1 MRLLRAEWTRLFAR
15 RFTQVMLLLLLLV
28 LGAIAGGIAFDS
40 SSPSE
45 AEYAAAER
53 EAQWYNQEALQQV
66 QECEQAHAAGG
77 DAALEWP
84 TDCSILAAEY
94 TADMFLPWT
103 FNFRAEAPE
112 LVIGFGGLLAL
123 FGLLVGASFIGAE
136 HSSGGVTN
144 LLLWQPRRIPLLLG
158 KLTALLTGVL
168 LIGVVIGGAWVA
180 GLWLIARWRG
190 VTGELTRGFQESL
203 ALTGARSLGLA
214 LAVTIVGFALASLG
228 RRTSTALGALLA
240 YGVIGEIGIR
250 MVLGLLEVDYVE
262 RYVLSSYVAAWLD
275 KQYEIFG
282 SYSCDDYGSCIGES
296 YTIPLWQGA
305 VVLGVLT
312 TVLLVAAVAVFRRR
326 DIT

>member
-1 MRLLRAEWTRLFAR
+1 MTRAVVVVDPRLPEEE
-15 RFTQVMLLLLLLV
+15 QGLLK
-28 LGAIAGGIAFDS
+28 GA
-40 SSPSE
+40 PE
-45 AEYAAAER
+45 ALYGAAEDVSPPR
-53 EAQWYNQEALQQV
+53 FGGRTGRDAAFALW
-66 QECEQAHAAGG
+66 QAPLWAFLPGLMGTFYGPRVRAAG
-77 DAALEWP
+77 
-84 TDCSILAAEY
+84 
-94 TADMFLPWT
+94 
-103 FNFRAEAPE
+103 
-112 LVIGFGGLLAL
+112 LVAQAV
-123 FGLLVGASFIGAE
+123 LVGG
-136 HSSGGVTN
+136 
-144 LLLWQPRRIPLLLG
+144 LLWQPRRIPLLLG